1 VVASELTGVGD
12 RCAPARSRRR
22 RARTSFSLSSLQAMP
37 RNVDWEAQAGSLGSV
52 SCRLRGRKRR
62 VYLLPDSRRVN
73 EPFESSMSLS
83 ARRAERFLVCFF
95 FFGEFLG
102 FFGFFC
108 GSKGTEMLVM
118 NLTVAMRLQPPA
130 PFELFY

>member
-1 VVASELTGVGD
+1 
-12 RCAPARSRRR
+12 
-22 RARTSFSLSSLQAMP
+22 
-37 RNVDWEAQAGSLGSV
+37 
-52 SCRLRGRKRR
+52 

-95 FFGEFLG
+95 LVNFWVFSG
-102 FFGFFC
+102 FFVGLT
-108 GSKGTEMLVM
+108 KGTEMLVM